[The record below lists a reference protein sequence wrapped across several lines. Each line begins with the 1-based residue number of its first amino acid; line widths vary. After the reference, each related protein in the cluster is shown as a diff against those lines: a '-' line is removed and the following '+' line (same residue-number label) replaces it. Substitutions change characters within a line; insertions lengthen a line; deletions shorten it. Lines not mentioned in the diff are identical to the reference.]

1 MRVEDLL
8 VIAELGSWRQAGRRP
23 QLWWR
28 ADGAR
33 LHGAWLARALALS
46 RGSAIPLSLASALAV
61 PDRKFADLV
70 NSQPQV
76 RVLYL
81 DAALNGHP
89 PIADATQ
96 SAIAFDRF
104 LPVAVS
110 GRHCLDAGLVRVM
123 STAGFCAVSGFGAL
137 RSTAVLPRLDV
148 HLELME
154 NSDCPSFRGRR
165 HVLGRLGWLLG
176 ERRRARQWDEPIG
189 VLSQHAAPSDAAW
202 RFLAWLF
209 QWKPLRDNVDW
220 VDISDILPRPDHGSP
235 SSLRRP
241 ANRA

>member
-8 VIAELGSWRQAGRRP
+8 VIAELADWRQAGRRP
-23 QLWWR
+23 RLWWR

-33 LHGAWLARALALS
+33 LEGAWLARALALS
-46 RGSAIPLSLASALAV
+46 RGSAIPLSLASALAE
-61 PDRKFADLV
+61 PDRRFADLV

-76 RVLYL
+76 RLLYL
-81 DAALNGHP
+81 DATLNGHP
-89 PIADATQ
+89 PIANAAR
-96 SAIAFDRF
+96 SANAFDRF

-110 GRHCLDAGLVRVM
+110 GRHRLDAGLVRVM

-148 HLELME
+148 HLALTE
-154 NSDCPSFRGRR
+154 NPDHPRFRGRR
-165 HVLGRLGWLLG
+165 HVLGRLGALLG
-176 ERRRARQWDEPIG
+176 ERRRAGQWEEPIG
-189 VLSQHAAPSDAAW
+189 LLSQQAVPSDAAW